1 MGLAWLLPSSS
12 PTFSIFTRKCCLR
25 KFHFMAKATSL
36 AWQTDPQNDFPRL
49 WGNINFNLPVFQF
62 NVAIN
67 KIPLFN
73 RCFQC
78 KAIFLLQI
86 VISFYSWPIAKIK
99 HLQSCYFTIVW
110 NSLKA
115 LSYSNAIAL
124 QVNNHEI
131 IINFFHI
138 SHNLTWYSAI
148 VHKFTRIYPV
158 CSL

>member
-78 KAIFLLQI
+78 KAIFLLEV
-86 VISFYSWPIAKIK
+86 VIKFYLWPIAKIK
-99 HLQSCYFTIVW
+99 LLCVTTEFVSKTTSRFLHT
-110 NSLKA
+110 K
-115 LSYSNAIAL
+115 
-124 QVNNHEI
+124 
-131 IINFFHI
+131 FFHI
-138 SHNLTWYSAI
+138 TCSCLGSSFCHPKLFTCHLTS
-148 VHKFTRIYPV
+148 
-158 CSL
+158 CE

>member
-78 KAIFLLQI
+78 KAIFLLEV
-86 VISFYSWPIAKIK
+86 VIKFYLWPIAKIK
-99 HLQSCYFTIVW
+99 HLQSCYFHCFIKRCIKFI
-110 NSLKA
+110 NSEKTSKIWRNLK
-115 LSYSNAIAL
+115 L
-124 QVNNHEI
+124 
-131 IINFFHI
+131 FFGR
-138 SHNLTWYSAI
+138 Y
-148 VHKFTRIYPV
+148 
-158 CSL
+158 